1 MKKTLWSSLLL
12 MSVIGL
18 SAGCSSNATGMM
30 SEKASAP
37 KCGSGKCGTT
47 GKCGGP
53 GKCGGAGKCGSPA
66 GGI

>member
-1 MKKTLWSSLLL
+1 MKKTFCSTLVL
-12 MSVIGL
+12 MAVLGL
-18 SAGCSSNATGMM
+18 SAGCSSNATGIT

-37 KCGSGKCGTT
+37 KCGSGKCGAT

-53 GKCGGAGKCGSPA
+53 AKCGGAGKCGSPT